1 MIQLQF
7 DESDLSGKIASHV
20 GRANVQSSDTMG
32 LEMSFDH
39 HRSLPFKLR

>member
-1 MIQLQF
+1 
-7 DESDLSGKIASHV
+7 
-20 GRANVQSSDTMG
+20 VQSSDTMG